1 VNAGRATTI
10 AWSALLLVAAVLAVR
25 ALAMWLVALV
35 SGAPVLYGEGAV
47 AHAGAILARGG
58 DPYAI
63 EPAGTFVAANYPPLA
78 FVVAALGEALGPFA
92 ALRAASIAAT
102 VAFALVLA
110 WRARSKLRGAAIGL
124 SWLALFPVE
133 IWGPAAKP
141 DPLAV
146 SLTGFAVLIA
156 GPSWRRAGTAGA
168 LGALAILAKP
178 TAALPLVATAVW
190 LLFTE
195 RRTGARV
202 IAATAATVFAGAAL
216 VVLRSGLAGPFE
228 HVVARNALS
237 FSLDAV
243 IQLALV
249 AVLCLGAFV
258 VLAATH
264 ADARVRAYLVGA
276 AAVVVLGAREGAT
289 INYLLDLGAASAIAL
304 AGRAPMLRSPIPV
317 VLAAQLAIGAVVFQP
332 FATNAST
339 GAWRDPARAAALADL
354 PRLGPYLAEDSG
366 LLLAN
371 RLDPDVDDLFLWARL
386 VARGAMRDEVTS
398 RVREGSFPFILS
410 DVDLAALDRAPA
422 FERQRWIEPLVSAV
436 LARYELERTDRGVYR
451 YVRPGVR

>member
-1 VNAGRATTI
+1 
-10 AWSALLLVAAVLAVR
+10 
-25 ALAMWLVALV
+25 
-35 SGAPVLYGEGAV
+35 
-47 AHAGAILARGG
+47 
-58 DPYAI
+58 
-63 EPAGTFVAANYPPLA
+63 
-78 FVVAALGEALGPFA
+78 
-92 ALRAASIAAT
+92 
-102 VAFALVLA
+102 
-110 WRARSKLRGAAIGL
+110 
-124 SWLALFPVE
+124 
-133 IWGPAAKP
+133 
-141 DPLAV
+141 
-146 SLTGFAVLIA
+146 
-156 GPSWRRAGTAGA
+156 
-168 LGALAILAKP
+168 
-178 TAALPLVATAVW
+178 
-190 LLFTE
+190 
-195 RRTGARV
+195 
-202 IAATAATVFAGAAL
+202 
-216 VVLRSGLAGPFE
+216 
-228 HVVARNALS
+228 VARNALS